1 MIRGMTKRVTV
12 SLPDDVAAY
21 LAGEKNASAAVT
33 DALRAR
39 MRRGAT
45 TLAMLRAAGFN
56 ITDEGVAAARGKV
69 PRLTQE
75 QREEGRR
82 RHEAV
87 LAGTWSDDDETD

>member
-1 MIRGMTKRVTV
+1 MTKRVTV

-21 LAGEKNASAAVT
+21 LEGEKNASAAVT

-69 PRLTQE
+69 PRLTEE

-82 RHEAV
+82 RLE
-87 LAGTWSDDDETD
+87 LLRAGNWPPADETD